1 MIFLTVFFFSKKRYK
16 YFCQKVQKF
25 NLYLWIHVGK
35 TCFER
40 EVYFYCSV
48 KPRNV
53 EADAHTEGSL
63 AAEISMVALDTLE
76 LIIQVRGQQ
85 RSKSIDLHHYA
96 YS

>member
-1 MIFLTVFFFSKKRYK
+1 M
-16 YFCQKVQKF
+16 
-25 NLYLWIHVGK
+25 
-35 TCFER
+35 
-40 EVYFYCSV
+40 YFYCSV

-76 LIIQVRGQQ
+76 LIIQVSGQQ
-85 RSKSIDLHHYA
+85 WSRSIDLYHNA